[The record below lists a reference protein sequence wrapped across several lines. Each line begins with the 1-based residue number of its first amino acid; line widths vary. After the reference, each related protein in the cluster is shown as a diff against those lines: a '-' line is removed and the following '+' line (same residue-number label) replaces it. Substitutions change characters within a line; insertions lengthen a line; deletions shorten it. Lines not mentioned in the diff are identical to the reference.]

1 VKLTKEGDE
10 MTGPGEEKNLNELL
24 LIRREKLEKLQTAGK
39 DPFLVEKV
47 GVTHYSQQVKEHFD
61 SLEGTEMTMAGR
73 IMTRREHGKATFI
86 NLQDKDGQIQVY
98 VREDRIGEASYAEFV
113 QYYDI
118 GDIIEVQGEVFQ
130 TKRGEISLKAGMV
143 RLVSKSLQILPEKW
157 HGLKD
162 MDTRYR
168 QRYVDL
174 IVNPEV
180 KKVFRIRSK
189 IIKAIR
195 AYLDER
201 DYLEV
206 ETPILDT
213 LAGGANAKPFIT
225 HHNALDI
232 DMYLRIATELHLK
245 RLTVG
250 GFDRVYEIGRIF
262 RNEGMSIKHNPE
274 FTSIEL
280 YQAYADYEEIMEL
293 TENLVAHAAM
303 EALGTTKVTYQG
315 QEIDFAP
322 PWKRMTMIEAC
333 REYAGVDFDT
343 IETEEE
349 LKALCKQRGVEIEGE
364 FSKGWVIAAFFETYA
379 EKNLIQPT
387 FITQHPVE
395 VSPLAKRNPHN
406 PALTNRFEA
415 FVNTWE
421 LANAFSELNDPIDQR
436 QRFLEQVKQKA
447 SGSEETHP
455 YDEDFINALEVGLP
469 PTGGMGLGIDRLVM
483 LLTDAPSIRDVILF
497 PTMKPLEKQ

>member
-1 VKLTKEGDE
+1 
-10 MTGPGEEKNLNELL
+10 MQGEEKNLNELL
-24 LIRREKLEKLQTAGK
+24 KIRHQKLESLKKAGK
-39 DPFLVEKV
+39 NPYLIERVAV
-47 GVTHYSQQVKEHFD
+47 SHYSQQVKEQFEE
-61 SLEGTEMTMAGR
+61 LESTRMTLAGR

-86 NLQDKDGQIQVY
+86 NLQDKEGQLQVY
-98 VREDRIGEASYAEFV
+98 VREDRVGSEPYEEFTH
-113 QYYDI
+113 YYDI
-118 GDIIEVQGEVFQ
+118 GDLIEVQGEPFR
-130 TKRGEISLKAGMV
+130 TKRGEVSLKADFI

-162 MDTRYR
+162 TDIRYR

-174 IVNPEV
+174 IMNPEV
-180 KKVFRIRSK
+180 KKVFLIRSK
-189 IIKAIR
+189 VIKAIR
-195 AYLDER
+195 TYLDER

-280 YQAYADYEEIMEL
+280 YQAYADYEDIMVL
-293 TENLVAHAAM
+293 TENLVANAAQKAM
-303 EALGTTKVTYQG
+303 GTTKVTYQG
-315 QEIDFAP
+315 QKIDFTP

-333 REYAGVDFDT
+333 LKFAGIDF
-343 IETEEE
+343 EAVHTEEE
-349 LKALCKQRGVEIEGE
+349 LKALCKKHHLEIEGE
-364 FSKGWVIAAFFETYA
+364 LTKGWVIAQTFETFV
-379 EKNLIQPT
+379 EKNLIQPI
-387 FITQHPVE
+387 FITHHPVE
-395 VSPLAKRNPHN
+395 VSPLAKRNPDN
-406 PALTNRFEA
+406 PELTNRFEA

-421 LANAFSELNDPIDQR
+421 IANAFSELNDPIDQR
-436 QRFLEQVKQKA
+436 ERFEEQVKQKA
-447 SGSEETHP
+447 AGSEEAHP
-455 YDEDFINALEVGLP
+455 YDEDFVNALEVGLP

-483 LLTDAPSIRDVILF
+483 LFTDSPSIRDVILF
-497 PTMKPLEKQ
+497 PTMKPLEK

>member
-1 VKLTKEGDE
+1 MNGQ
-10 MTGPGEEKNLNELL
+10 GEEKNLNELL
-24 LIRREKLEKLQTAGK
+24 QIRREKLETLKQAGK
-39 DPFLVEKV
+39 NPYLVEKV
-47 GVTHYSQQVKEHFD
+47 HVTHYSQQVKDQFD
-61 SLEGTEMTMAGR
+61 QLEGVEMTMAGR

-86 NLQDKDGQIQVY
+86 NLQDKDGQLQVY
-98 VREDRIGEASYAEFV
+98 VREDRVGQEAYQDFIH
-113 QYYDI
+113 YYDI
-118 GDIIEVQGEVFQ
+118 GDLVEVNGDPFR
-130 TKRGEISLKAGMV
+130 TKRGEISLKATSIK
-143 RLVSKSLQILPEKW
+143 LVSKSLQILPEKW

-162 MDTRYR
+162 TDTRYR
-168 QRYVDL
+168 QRYVDM

-189 IIKAIR
+189 VIQAIR
-195 AYLDER
+195 SYLDQR

-303 EALGTTKVTYQG
+303 EALGTMKVAYQG
-315 QEIDFAP
+315 QEIDFTP
-322 PWKRMTMIEAC
+322 PWKRMTMVEAC
-333 REYAGVDFDT
+333 REFADIDFDA
-343 IETEEE
+343 INTEEA
-349 LKALCKQRGVEIEGE
+349 LKALCKDRHLEIEGE
-364 FSKGWVIAAFFETYA
+364 FSKGWVIAEAFETFV
-379 EKNLIQPT
+379 EKNLVQPI

-395 VSPLAKRNPHN
+395 VSPLAKRNPEN
-406 PALTNRFEA
+406 PELTNRFEA

-421 LANAFSELNDPIDQR
+421 IANAFSELNDPIDQR
-436 QRFLEQVKQKA
+436 ERFVEQAKQKA
-447 SGSEETHP
+447 AGSEEAHP
-455 YDEDFINALEVGLP
+455 YDEDFVNALEIGLP

-483 LLTDAPSIRDVILF
+483 LFTDSASIRDVILF
-497 PTMKPLEKQ
+497 PTMKPLDKQ

>member
-1 VKLTKEGDE
+1 MNGQ
-10 MTGPGEEKNLNELL
+10 GEEKNLNELL
-24 LIRREKLEKLQTAGK
+24 QIRRDKLEALKKAGK
-39 DPFLVEKV
+39 NPYLVEKV
-47 GVTHYSQQVKEHFD
+47 NVTHYSQQVKDQFD
-61 SLEGTEMTMAGR
+61 QLEGMEMTMAGR

-86 NLQDKDGQIQVY
+86 NLQDKDGQLQVY
-98 VREDRIGEASYAEFV
+98 VREDRVGPEAYQDFIH
-113 QYYDI
+113 YYDI
-118 GDIIEVQGEVFQ
+118 GDLIEINGELFR
-130 TKRGEISLKAGMV
+130 TKRGEISLKASTIK
-143 RLVSKSLQILPEKW
+143 LISKSLQILPEKW

-162 MDTRYR
+162 TDTRYR

-189 IIKAIR
+189 VIQAIR
-195 AYLDER
+195 SYLDQR

-213 LAGGANAKPFIT
+213 LAGGANAKPFVT

-232 DMYLRIATELHLK
+232 NMFLRIATELHLK

-293 TENLVAHAAM
+293 TENLVANAAM
-303 EALGTTKVTYQG
+303 ESLGTMKVTYQG
-315 QEIDFAP
+315 QEIDFTP
-322 PWKRMTMIEAC
+322 PWKRMTMVEAC
-333 REYAGVDFDT
+333 REFADIDFDA
-343 IETEEE
+343 INTEEA
-349 LKALCKQRGVEIEGE
+349 LKALCKEKHLEIEGE
-364 FSKGWVIAAFFETYA
+364 FSKGWVIAEAFETFV
-379 EKNLIQPT
+379 EKNLIQPI

-395 VSPLAKRNPHN
+395 VSPLAKRNPDN
-406 PALTNRFEA
+406 PELTNRFEA
-415 FVNTWE
+415 FINTWE
-421 LANAFSELNDPIDQR
+421 IANAFSELNDPIDQR
-436 QRFLEQVKQKA
+436 ERFVEQAKQKA
-447 SGSEETHP
+447 AGSEEAHP
-455 YDEDFINALEVGLP
+455 YDEDFVNALEIGLP

-483 LLTDAPSIRDVILF
+483 LFTDSPSIRDVILF
-497 PTMKPLEKQ
+497 PTMKPLDKQ

>member
-1 VKLTKEGDE
+1 MSLA
-10 MTGPGEEKNLNELL
+10 GEEKNPNELQK
-24 LIRREKLEKLQTAGK
+24 IRREKLDSLKKAGK
-39 DPFLVEKV
+39 NPYLIEKV
-47 GVTHYSQQVKEHFD
+47 AVSHYSQQVKEEFD
-61 SLEGTEMTMAGR
+61 QLEGNSMTMAGR

-98 VREDRIGEASYAEFV
+98 VREDRIGQASYGDFA

-118 GDIIEVQGEVFQ
+118 GDLIEVTGEPFR
-130 TKRGEISLKAGMV
+130 TKRGEISLKASSV
-143 RLVSKSLQILPEKW
+143 KLISKSLQILPEKW

-162 MDTRYR
+162 TDIRYR

-189 IIKAIR
+189 VIKAIR
-195 AYLDER
+195 TYLDER

-225 HHNALDI
+225 HHNTLDI
-232 DMYLRIATELHLK
+232 NMYLRIATELHLK

-293 TENLVAHAAM
+293 TENLVAYAAM
-303 EALGTTKVTYQG
+303 EALDTMKVVYQG
-315 QEIDFAP
+315 QEIDFTP

-333 REYAGVDFDT
+333 REYADIDFDAVT
-343 IETEEE
+343 TKAE
-349 LKALCKQRGVEIEGE
+349 LKELCKKHHLEIEGE
-364 FSKGWVIAAFFETYA
+364 FTKGWVIAEAFETFV
-379 EKNLIQPT
+379 EKNLIQPI

-395 VSPLAKRNPHN
+395 VSPLAKRNPAN
-406 PALTNRFEA
+406 PELTNRFEA

-421 LANAFSELNDPIDQR
+421 IANAFSELNDPIDQR
-436 QRFLEQVKQKA
+436 ERFLEQAKQKA
-447 SGSEETHP
+447 AGSEEAHP
-455 YDEDFINALEVGLP
+455 YDEDFVNALEVGLP

-483 LLTDAPSIRDVILF
+483 LLTDSPSIRDVILF
-497 PTMKPLEKQ
+497 PTMKPVDK

>member
-1 VKLTKEGDE
+1 
-10 MTGPGEEKNLNELL
+10 MSMQGEEKNLNELL
-24 LIRREKLEKLQTAGK
+24 KIRHEKLESLKKAGK
-39 DPFLVEKV
+39 NPYLIERVAV
-47 GVTHYSQQVKEHFD
+47 SHYSQQVKEQFEE
-61 SLEGTEMTMAGR
+61 LESTRMTLAGR

-86 NLQDKDGQIQVY
+86 NLQDKEGQLQVY
-98 VREDRIGEASYAEFV
+98 VREDRVGSESYEEFTH
-113 QYYDI
+113 YYDI
-118 GDIIEVQGEVFQ
+118 GDLIEVQGEPFR
-130 TKRGEISLKAGMV
+130 TKRGEISLKADFV
-143 RLVSKSLQILPEKW
+143 RLISKSLQILPEKW

-162 MDTRYR
+162 TDIRYR

-174 IVNPEV
+174 IMNPEV
-180 KKVFRIRSK
+180 KKVFLIRSK
-189 IIKAIR
+189 VIKAIR
-195 AYLDER
+195 TYLDER

-280 YQAYADYEEIMEL
+280 YQAYADYEDIMVL
-293 TENLVAHAAM
+293 TENLVANAAQKAM
-303 EALGTTKVTYQG
+303 GTTKVTYQG
-315 QEIDFAP
+315 QEIDFTP

-333 REYAGVDFDT
+333 LTFAGIDF
-343 IETEEE
+343 EAVHTEEE
-349 LKALCKQRGVEIEGE
+349 LKALCKKHHLEIEGE
-364 FSKGWVIAAFFETYA
+364 LTKGWVIAQTFETFV
-379 EKNLIQPT
+379 EKNLIQPI
-387 FITQHPVE
+387 FITHHPVE
-395 VSPLAKRNPHN
+395 VSPLAKRNPDN
-406 PALTNRFEA
+406 PELTNRFEA

-421 LANAFSELNDPIDQR
+421 IANAFSELNDPIDQR
-436 QRFLEQVKQKA
+436 DRFEEQVKQKA
-447 SGSEETHP
+447 AGSEEAHP
-455 YDEDFINALEVGLP
+455 YDEDFVNALEVGLP

-483 LLTDAPSIRDVILF
+483 LFTDSPSIRDVILF
-497 PTMKPLEKQ
+497 PTMKPLEK

>member
-1 VKLTKEGDE
+1 MSGQ
-10 MTGPGEEKNLNELL
+10 GEEKALNELL
-24 LIRREKLEKLQTAGK
+24 QIRREKLEALKKLGK
-39 DPFLVEKV
+39 NPYLVEKV
-47 GVTHYSQQVKEHFD
+47 QVTHYTQQLKDQYEQ
-61 SLEGTEMTMAGR
+61 LEGVEMTMAGR
-73 IMTRREHGKATFI
+73 VMTRREHGKATFI

-98 VREDRIGEASYAEFV
+98 VREDKVGPESYNEFSH
-113 QYYDI
+113 YYDI
-118 GDIIEVQGEVFQ
+118 GDLVEVTGEPFR
-130 TKRGEISLKAGMV
+130 TKRGEISLKASHI

-162 MDTRYR
+162 TDIRYR

-189 IIKAIR
+189 VIQSIR
-195 AYLDER
+195 HYLDAR

-213 LAGGANAKPFIT
+213 LAGGANAKPFTT

-232 DMYLRIATELHLK
+232 NMYLRIATELHLK

-262 RNEGMSIKHNPE
+262 RNEGMSMKHNPE

-280 YQAYADYEEIMEL
+280 YQAYADYEEIMAL

-303 EALGTTKVTYQG
+303 EALGTMKVTYQG
-315 QEIDFAP
+315 QEIDFTP
-322 PWKRMTMIEAC
+322 PWKRMTMVEAC
-333 REYAGVDFDT
+333 REFAGIDFDA
-343 IETEEE
+343 IHSEEE
-349 LKALCKQRGVEIEGE
+349 LKALCKERHLAIEGE
-364 FSKGWVIAAFFETYA
+364 FSKGWVIAEAFEVFV
-379 EKNLIQPT
+379 EKNLVQPV

-395 VSPLAKRNPHN
+395 VSPLAKRNPDN
-406 PALTNRFEA
+406 PEMTNRFEA

-421 LANAFSELNDPIDQR
+421 IANAFSELNDPIDQR
-436 QRFLEQVKQKA
+436 ERFMEQARQKTA
-447 SGSEETHP
+447 GSEEAHP
-455 YDEDFINALEVGLP
+455 YDDDFVNALEIGLP

-483 LLTDAPSIRDVILF
+483 LLTDSPSIRDVILF
-497 PTMKPLEKQ
+497 PTMKPLEK